1 MFKRKFIS
9 HWAEKRILRLY
20 EQNIREVER
29 WRNIVN
35 MSNMLSNGKSDVSET
50 TVKSLRKYSYAIG
63 KVAALEELMDQL
75 FIEYNDKGRV
85 KELYI

>member
-1 MFKRKFIS
+1 MFKKSFIPR
-9 HWAEKRILRLY
+9 WAEKKILRLY

-29 WRNIVN
+29 WRNVVN
-35 MSNMLSNGKSDVSET
+35 MSSMLLNGKSEVSET
-50 TVKSLRKYSYAIG
+50 TIKSLRKYSYSIG

-75 FIEYNDKGRV
+75 FIEYDDHGRV

>member
-1 MFKRKFIS
+1 MFKKKFIP
-9 HWAEKRILRLY
+9 HWVEKRMLSLY

-29 WRNIVN
+29 WRNVVN
-35 MSNMLSNGKSDVSET
+35 MSSMLSNGKSEVSET
-50 TVKSLRKYSYAIG
+50 TVKSLRKYSYSIG

-75 FIEYNDKGRV
+75 FIEYDDHGRV

>member
-1 MFKRKFIS
+1 MFKKKFIPR
-9 HWAEKRILRLY
+9 WAEKRILSLY

-29 WRNIVN
+29 WRNVVN
-35 MSNMLSNGKSDVSET
+35 MSNMLSNGKSEVSET
-50 TVKSLRKYSYAIG
+50 TIKSLRKYSYSIG

-75 FIEYNDKGRV
+75 FIEYDDYGRV

>member
-1 MFKRKFIS
+1 MFKKSFMPR
-9 HWAEKRILRLY
+9 WAEKRILRLY

-29 WRNIVN
+29 WRNVVN
-35 MSNMLSNGKSDVSET
+35 MSSMLSNGKSEVSET
-50 TVKSLRKYSYAIG
+50 TIKSLRKYSYSIG

-75 FIEYNDKGRV
+75 FIEYDDHGRV

>member
-1 MFKRKFIS
+1 MFKKSLIPR
-9 HWAEKRILRLY
+9 WAEKRILRLY

-29 WRNIVN
+29 WRNVVN
-35 MSNMLSNGKSDVSET
+35 MSSMLSNGKSEVSET
-50 TVKSLRKYSYAIG
+50 TIKSLRKYSYSIG

-75 FIEYNDKGRV
+75 FIEYDDHGRV

>member
-1 MFKRKFIS
+1 MFKKSLIPR
-9 HWAEKRILRLY
+9 WAEKRILRLY

-29 WRNIVN
+29 WRNVVN
-35 MSNMLSNGKSDVSET
+35 MSSMLSNGKSEVSET
-50 TVKSLRKYSYAIG
+50 TVKSLRKYSYSIG

-75 FIEYNDKGRV
+75 FIEYDDHGRV

>member
-1 MFKRKFIS
+1 MFKKSFIPR
-9 HWAEKRILRLY
+9 WAEKRMLRLY

-29 WRNIVN
+29 WRNVVN
-35 MSNMLSNGKSDVSET
+35 MSSMLSNGKSEVSET
-50 TVKSLRKYSYAIG
+50 TIKSLRKYSYSIG

-75 FIEYNDKGRV
+75 FIEYDDHGRV

>member
-1 MFKRKFIS
+1 MFEKSFIPR
-9 HWAEKRILRLY
+9 WVEKRILRLY

-29 WRNIVN
+29 WRNVVN
-35 MSNMLSNGKSDVSET
+35 MSNMLSNGKSEVSET
-50 TVKSLRKYSYAIG
+50 TIKSLRKYSYSIG

-75 FIEYNDKGRV
+75 FIEYDDHGRV

>member
-1 MFKRKFIS
+1 MFKKSFIPR
-9 HWAEKRILRLY
+9 WAEKRMLRLY

-29 WRNIVN
+29 WRNVVN
-35 MSNMLSNGKSDVSET
+35 MSSMLSNGKSEIDKT
-50 TVKSLRKYSYAIG
+50 TIKSLRKYSYSIG

-75 FIEYNDKGRV
+75 FIEYDDHGRV

>member
-1 MFKRKFIS
+1 MFKKSFIPR
-9 HWAEKRILRLY
+9 WVEKRILRLY

-29 WRNIVN
+29 WRNVVN
-35 MSNMLSNGKSDVSET
+35 MSNMLSNGKSEVSET
-50 TVKSLRKYSYAIG
+50 TIKSLRKYSYSIG

-75 FIEYNDKGRV
+75 FIEYDDHGRV

>member
-1 MFKRKFIS
+1 MFKKSFIPR
-9 HWAEKRILRLY
+9 WAEKRTLRLY

-29 WRNIVN
+29 WRNVVN
-35 MSNMLSNGKSDVSET
+35 MSSMLSNGKSEVSEAT
-50 TVKSLRKYSYAIG
+50 IKSLQKYSYSIG

-75 FIEYNDKGRV
+75 FIEYDDKGRV

>member
-1 MFKRKFIS
+1 MPR
-9 HWAEKRILRLY
+9 WAEKRILRLY

-35 MSNMLSNGKSDVSET
+35 MSNMLSNGKSEVSET
-50 TVKSLRKYSYAIG
+50 TIKSLRKYSYSIG

-75 FIEYNDKGRV
+75 FIEYDDHGRV

>member
-1 MFKRKFIS
+1 MFKKSFVPR
-9 HWAEKRILRLY
+9 WAEKRILRLY

-29 WRNIVN
+29 WRNVVN
-35 MSNMLSNGKSDVSET
+35 MSSMLSNGKSEVSET
-50 TVKSLRKYSYAIG
+50 TIKSLRKYSYSIG

-75 FIEYNDKGRV
+75 FIEYDDHGRV

>member
-1 MFKRKFIS
+1 MFKKSFIPR
-9 HWAEKRILRLY
+9 WAKKRILRLY
-20 EQNIREVER
+20 EQNIRDVER

-35 MSNMLSNGKSDVSET
+35 MNNMLSNGKSEVSEA
-50 TVKSLRKYSYAIG
+50 TVKSLRKYSYSIG

-75 FIEYNDKGRV
+75 FIEYDDHGRV

>member
-1 MFKRKFIS
+1 MFRKKFVPR
-9 HWAEKRILRLY
+9 WAEKRILHLY
-20 EQNIREVER
+20 GQNIREVER
-29 WRNIVN
+29 WRNVVN
-35 MSNMLSNGKSDVSET
+35 MSSMLSNGKSDVSET

>member
-1 MFKRKFIS
+1 MFKKSFIS
-9 HWAEKRILRLY
+9 RWVEKRILRLY

-29 WRNIVN
+29 WRNVVN
-35 MSNMLSNGKSDVSET
+35 MSNMLSNGKSEVSET
-50 TVKSLRKYSYAIG
+50 TIKSLRKYSYSIG

-75 FIEYNDKGRV
+75 FIEYDDHGRV

>member
-1 MFKRKFIS
+1 MFKKKFIPR
-9 HWAEKRILRLY
+9 WAEKRILRLY

-29 WRNIVN
+29 WRNVVN
-35 MSNMLSNGKSDVSET
+35 MSSMLSNGKSEVSET
-50 TVKSLRKYSYAIG
+50 TIKSLRKYSYSIG

-75 FIEYNDKGRV
+75 FIEYDDHGRV